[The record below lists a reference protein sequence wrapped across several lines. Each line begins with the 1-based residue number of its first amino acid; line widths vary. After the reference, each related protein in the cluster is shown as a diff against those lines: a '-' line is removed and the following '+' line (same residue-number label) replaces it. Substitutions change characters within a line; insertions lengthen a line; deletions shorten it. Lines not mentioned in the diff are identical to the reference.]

1 MSFLQFKNID
11 YKIGKNQILKNINLQ
26 IENGEFFSI
35 LGPSGA
41 GKTTIFR
48 LITGAL
54 LADKG
59 QVFLDGNMIN
69 DVPMEKREIIM
80 VHQAKQLFPHLTV
93 LQNIQ
98 FGMKI
103 RKYNKKVITQK
114 TEDLLNIFNM
124 KSHINKFPHEMSGG
138 QQQLVALMRALAV
151 DPKVLLLDEPFTGL
165 DNNLKNYMKSFILKI
180 QKQFKITTVMIT
192 HDKEDAFFMS
202 DKISFLFNGEIVLC
216 DTPNNLIKSRNI
228 ELVNDFLGEI
238 IILEDNR
245 IVFSDK
251 IIDVNNEF
259 VKNK

>member
-1 MSFLQFKNID
+1 
-11 YKIGKNQILKNINLQ
+11 
-26 IENGEFFSI
+26 
-35 LGPSGA
+35 
-41 GKTTIFR
+41 
-48 LITGAL
+48 
-54 LADKG
+54 
-59 QVFLDGNMIN
+59 
-69 DVPMEKREIIM
+69 
-80 VHQAKQLFPHLTV
+80 
-93 LQNIQ
+93 
-98 FGMKI
+98 
-103 RKYNKKVITQK
+103 
-114 TEDLLNIFNM
+114 
-124 KSHINKFPHEMSGG
+124 
-138 QQQLVALMRALAV
+138 MRALAV

-202 DKISFLFNGEIVLC
+202 DKISFLFNGEIALC

-228 ELVNDFLGEI
+228 ELVNDFLGKI